1 MVVCFR
7 GLRDYGFFCKEGMG
21 WRWVVVWFWVG
32 LWYKLGIGVFD
43 NGKVLKRGDNKMLFR
58 EWGVWGE

>member
-7 GLRDYGFFCKEGMG
+7 GLRDYGFFCKDGMEVGSGLVLG
-21 WRWVVVWFWVG
+21 WNW
-32 LWYKLGIGVFD
+32 WYKLGIGVFD
-43 NGKVLKRGDNKMLFR
+43 NGKVLKGVDNKMLFR